1 MSALSDEQ
9 LLELHRYLLLNRQL
23 EERLVS
29 LYRQGKLAGGM
40 YRSLGQEAT
49 SVGSAY
55 ALEDGDVLSPLIRN
69 LGSVLVRGVTPRQ
82 VVLQYLARADAPSR
96 GKESLLHIS
105 VPEKGVYAP
114 TAMLGTMV
122 PVMAGMVLA
131 DRLLGKPTVGLTYVG
146 DGASSV
152 GAFHEGINFAAVQ
165 RLPLVIVLEYNRW
178 AYSTPSEKQ
187 CAAAAFA
194 DKAVGYGIP
203 ARIVDGNDV
212 VAVHDACREAVERA
226 RGGGGPTLVEARTYR
241 LKGHAE
247 HDGQAYVD
255 AGELSTWHERD
266 PVARFERE
274 LGGRGLL
281 GPEDALRVRAEI
293 GAALD
298 ADVESALASPKADP
312 ATLLTDVLAEPAP
325 GAGGAA

>member
-1 MSALSDEQ
+1 MDALPTER
-9 LLELHRYLLLNRQL
+9 LLELHRHLVLNRLL
-23 EERLVS
+23 EERLVR

-49 SVGSAY
+49 SVGSAF
-55 ALEDGDVLSPLIRN
+55 ALEDGDLLSPLIRN

-82 VVLQYLARADAPSR
+82 VLLQYLARADAPSR
-96 GKESLLHIS
+96 GKEAILHVS
-105 VPEKGVYAP
+105 VPERGVYAP

-131 DRLLGKPTVGLTYVG
+131 ERLVGRPTVALTYVG

-152 GAFHEGINFAAVQ
+152 GAFHEGLNFAAVQ
-165 RLPLVIVLEYNRW
+165 RLPLVVVLEYNRW

-194 DKAVGYGIP
+194 DKAAGYGLP
-203 ARIVDGNDV
+203 AEIVDGNDV
-212 VAVHDACREAVERA
+212 LSVHDACRRAVERA
-226 RGGGGPTLVEARTYR
+226 RSGEGPTLVEARTYR

-255 AGELSTWHERD
+255 PEELETWRRRD
-266 PVARFERE
+266 PIARFERL
-274 LGGRGLL
+274 LGERGLL
-281 GPEDALRVRAEI
+281 DAGQAGRVREEI
-293 GAALD
+293 GASLD
-298 ADVESALASPKADP
+298 ADVEAALASPLPDP
-312 ATLLTDVLAEPAP
+312 ASLQTGVFAP
-325 GAGGAA
+325 DGGGRA

>member
-1 MSALSDEQ
+1 MNALSTER
-9 LLELHRYLLLNRQL
+9 LLELHRALVLNRLL

-40 YRSLGQEAT
+40 YRSLGQEGT

-55 ALEDGDVLSPLIRN
+55 ALEEGDLLSPLIRN

-82 VVLQYLARADAPSR
+82 VLLQYMARAHAPSR
-96 GKESLLHIS
+96 GKEAILHIS
-105 VPEKGVYAP
+105 VPERGVYAP

-131 DRLLGKPTVGLTYVG
+131 DRLLGRRTVALTYVG

-152 GAFHEGINFAAVQ
+152 GAFHEGINFAAVL

-194 DKAVGYGIP
+194 DKAIGYGIP
-203 ARIVDGNDV
+203 AEIVDGNDV
-212 VAVHDACREAVERA
+212 LAVHAASRRAVVRA
-226 RGGGGPTLVEARTYR
+226 RAGDGPTLIEARTYR

-247 HDGQAYVD
+247 HDGQGYVD
-255 AGELSTWHERD
+255 PGELATWHRRD
-266 PVARFERE
+266 PIARFERE
-274 LGGRGLL
+274 LEAKGLL
-281 GPEDALRVRAEI
+281 GPEAASRVRAEI
-293 GAALD
+293 GASLD
-298 ADVESALASPKADP
+298 TDVEAALASPLPDP
-312 ATLLTDVLAEPAP
+312 ATLETGVWAP
-325 GAGGAA
+325 PSSRATEAG